1 MPQESLRRS
10 IFEQNLLH
18 IEKHNEEASQGMHSY
33 TLGINQFADMTQ
45 DEFVTSRISTT
56 RPLKL
61 EKIEGR
67 QETPVASQCK
77 LPSSID
83 WREKVGV

>member
-10 IFEQNLLH
+10 IFEQNLQH

-67 QETPVASQCK
+67 QEKPVSSQCK
-77 LPSSID
+77 LPSSVD